1 MSWAD
6 IVNGVYE
13 MGGAVALAWN
23 CVTTYRDKE
32 IKGLSIS
39 SMIFFTSW
47 GYWNLYYYPSLNQ
60 WMSTV
65 GAASLVFFNTIWLC
79 QAIYYT
85 RHPELAT
92 RKKIDSY
99 DL

>member
-1 MSWAD
+1 MTWAD
-6 IVNGVYE
+6 TVNGVYE

-23 CVTTYRDKE
+23 CVTTYKDKE
-32 IKGLSIS
+32 IKGLSIA

-47 GYWNLYYYPSLNQ
+47 EYWNLYYYPSLNQ

-65 GAASLVFFNTIWLC
+65 GDAVMVLFNTIWLG
-79 QAIYYT
+79 QAIYYS

-92 RKKIDSY
+92 QKKIDSY
-99 DL
+99 EL